1 MSQQALSGMYPGF
14 PPYLPQNLQSM
25 YMQPLLQQCLSS
37 SASPLLQQCL
47 FPLAQLQHTAYPPY
61 LANPPTTG
69 PGEVD
74 EVGLREPNRDTSLS
88 PSAGMVSSG
97 EQEEK
102 EDYLAELTREKEVL
116 ISRGMTREGSL
127 LLRLL
132 ERGE

>member
-14 PPYLPQNLQSM
+14 PPYLHQNLQSM

-37 SASPLLQQCL
+37 STSPLLQQCI
-47 FPLAQLQHTAYPPY
+47 FPLAQLQQTAYPPY
-61 LANPPTTG
+61 LSNTPTAG

-74 EVGLREPNRDTSLS
+74 GEPNRDTSLS
-88 PSAGMVSSG
+88 PAAGMVASG

-102 EDYLAELTREKEVL
+102 EDYMAELSREKEVL

>member
-37 SASPLLQQCL
+37 SSASPLLQQCL
-47 FPLAQLQHTAYPPY
+47 YPLAQLQHTAYPPY
-61 LANPPTTG
+61 LSNPPTVAG
-69 PGEVD
+69 QGEVD
-74 EVGLREPNRDTSLS
+74 EPKRDTSLS
-88 PSAGMVSSG
+88 PAAGMVASG

-102 EDYLAELTREKEVL
+102 EDYMAELTREKEVL

-132 ERGE
+132 ERGV